1 MLVAP
6 TAWYEQLTPQDTPSR
21 QTEYTTFGAG
31 FSSHTLEVFSLL
43 SFFRTHTTRTV
54 TSPRAEIIRASAS
67 YSALTACA
75 SMSIPPVHCMRRT
88 AEAEREAVS

>member
-1 MLVAP
+1 MRQHRSIHE
-6 TAWYEQLTPQDTPSR
+6 TAYPKRIIRLCNTD
-21 QTEYTTFGAG
+21 YTTFGAG
-31 FSSHTLEVFSLL
+31 FSSHTLEVFLLL

-54 TSPRAEIIRASAS
+54 TLPRAEIIRASAS

>member
-1 MLVAP
+1 M
-6 TAWYEQLTPQDTPSR
+6 
-21 QTEYTTFGAG
+21 
-31 FSSHTLEVFSLL
+31 L

-54 TSPRAEIIRASAS
+54 TLPRAEIIRASAS